1 MIWGLEKIFNF
12 MKLRI
17 LHIAPWRVSMS
28 LQFLQ
33 YFSFSCWQFFSTGQI
48 FSQEIQSLDIMLRSC
63 ASSRYNYTNRSLVD
77 KADWVDLVSGSD
89 QKPISTSISSC
100 FQKSL
105 KQSALSLS
113 LSCVGVEGVP
123 NWPPLL
129 ISVLQGPSWCLLPST
144 IDSSKMQSAL
154 GKHVGRTRFLC
165 FSALEFHLWWFLAL
179 RQFRSLDLQLVD
191 IGFNSVWCENRGTRD
206 YNVQPNLTLMSTN
219 IFVCKFYGDDTA
231 SLTGDVLLT
240 SWHLLERCPGLVK
253 FEVIE
258 NTMFSPP

>member
-77 KADWVDLVSGSD
+77 KADWVDLASGSD
-89 QKPISTSISSC
+89 QILISTSISSC
-100 FQKSL
+100 FPKSL
-105 KQSALSLS
+105 KQSA
-113 LSCVGVEGVP
+113 CVGVEGVR

-129 ISVLQGPSWCLLPST
+129 ISVLRGPSWCLLLLT
-144 IDSSKMQSAL
+144 IDSSKMQSA
-154 GKHVGRTRFLC
+154 VGNQTFWLRSEIELLQIDHPIWRFGRGQIGYPEISALC
-165 FSALEFHLWWFLAL
+165 FVNLCIDARVCDGHLYDNC
-179 RQFRSLDLQLVD
+179 LD
-191 IGFNSVWCENRGTRD
+191 
-206 YNVQPNLTLMSTN
+206 P
-219 IFVCKFYGDDTA
+219 
-231 SLTGDVLLT
+231 
-240 SWHLLERCPGLVK
+240 
-253 FEVIE
+253 
-258 NTMFSPP
+258 